1 MQNLG
6 QAVKDA
12 WGSMTNCPSDHVHE
26 CPFCKQV
33 VPKLELEVL
42 GIKKVVQPHCH
53 CEVVNF
59 EKGVNESVELKQ
71 RREIERKF
79 SISSLGER
87 FAESRFGAFN
97 LREGAENAAKQAHSY
112 AKSFG
117 EYGENSLL
125 IWGESGNGK
134 SHLAAAVCHYLR
146 EREYIPVFMNV
157 PELLE
162 RIRSTFR
169 KSSKETEM
177 EIMDA
182 VRNCDLLVLDD
193 IGSEKVSDWVLDVL
207 FRIIDGRYR
216 KKKPTLFTT
225 NFSPT
230 ELLYRFMPTKPTYE
244 DEIAAKRIHDRI
256 VEVSIFVENKAKS
269 YRMEKALQRAEELR
283 KKSEPA

>member
-1 MQNLG
+1 MMDLG
-6 QAVKDA
+6 KSLKEAVEN
-12 WGSMTNCPSDHVHE
+12 MTNCPSDHVHE
-26 CPFCKQV
+26 CPHCKQII
-33 VPKLELEVL
+33 PKMTFTIL
-42 GIKKVVQPHCH
+42 GVEKTVQPRCH
-53 CEVVNF
+53 CEVVAL
-59 EKGVNESVELKQ
+59 EKGISESAELKL
-71 RREIERKF
+71 RRDIERRF

-87 FAESRFGAFN
+87 FAESRFGQFT

-117 EYGENSLL
+117 EYGEHSLL

-134 SHLAAAVCHYLR
+134 SHLAAAVCHFLKEKEYL
-146 EREYIPVFMNV
+146 PVFVSV

-162 RIRSTFR
+162 RIRSTFNR
-169 KSSKETEM
+169 SSKETEI

-182 VRNCDLLVLDD
+182 LRNCDLLVMDD
-193 IGSEKVSDWVLDVL
+193 IGSERVGDWVLDVL

-230 ELLYRFMPTKPTYE
+230 ELLYRFMPNKPTYE

-256 VEVSIFVENKAKS
+256 IEVSIIVENKAKS
-269 YRMEKALQRAEELR
+269 YRMEKAIQRAEELR
-283 KKSEPA
+283 RKGESA